1 MYTEKMTTQPF
12 QKYQLIITTYKLAFY
27 LPIHD

>member
-1 MYTEKMTTQPF
+1 MTTQPF

-27 LPIHD
+27 LLIHD